1 MKKFSESIV
10 VEDYFLNKL
19 HEKGWK
25 FVAADDLERDAYEEP
40 LLIPNLVRAL
50 SKINKESGI
59 GNEEINKVINELKMT
74 VTGHEGAKRILNFYK
89 FGVPVKFEKEKVV
102 KYVQLFDPFD
112 GAQARP
118 FKTGENT
125 PLRVNPEQTLA
136 LRGGRRVDFEDVS
149 NNEFIITR
157 QVYYQG
163 KDRIRTDIILYVNGI
178 PLVDIECKNPTN
190 ISESWFNAYKQIKD
204 YEQLVP
210 ELYKYIQIGV
220 AAESQ
225 ARYFPIV
232 PWQED
237 VKTYEWRVG
246 AIHESPLQDSVNST
260 IEMLSRDTLLDIIK
274 NFLFFRVEFG
284 NATKVITR
292 YMQYR
297 ASNKIVSRVREGF
310 DSRLTTHDSRT
321 KGLVWHW
328 QGSGKTLTM
337 IFAANKLYYMKHLE
351 NPTIFFIVD
360 RIELED
366 QLYDEFYALDIVEP
380 EIIGSVWDLKE
391 TLKFDDYRSK
401 RGIFIILIHKF
412 RPEELKEVHGEL
424 EKISKRKE
432 TIMNRRNVI
441 AFVDEGHRS
450 QYGPLAAQ
458 MKAILKNAFFFAL
471 TGTPISKRG
480 RDTYLE
486 FSYPPEE
493 PYLDRYFITDSI
505 KDGFTVKIVYQPRL
519 EKEVHLKKDQLEAF
533 LETEFEELPE
543 EIREGVEEKVK
554 KRLNAIKVV
563 LENPFRIKTIANDV
577 AHHFKENV
585 DGKFKAMVVAGS
597 RKACAI
603 YKEELDKL
611 LPKNYSEVITT
622 FEREDEKV
630 IQQYVADT
638 KVRYGGK
645 DIEDIRKD
653 LIEKFKEEE
662 LPKILIVT
670 DMLLTGFDAP
680 ILQIIY
686 LDKLLKE
693 HRLLQA
699 VARTN
704 RPYKDLKEAGVI
716 IDYVGILKEFKKAFE
731 MYSEEDIKGALF
743 SFDSVREDFIT
754 LIKEVLEM
762 LKEVPRN
769 YERETLL
776 QAVEVLTSDEQTEK
790 EFTEKYKNLRK
801 TFELLGP
808 DEIKLDYFEDYKW
821 ISAIYAFYMKIVS
834 QKPAYEG
841 YVQKYYD
848 KTIRFI
854 HRSTEIEKLER
865 ELPAIAFD
873 DEYLE
878 KLEEKVKSRK
888 EKAAN
893 ILFTLNR
900 LVLVDRYRNPIYESL
915 IERVERLLEMWRE
928 KTRDYE
934 KIYKEGVKAIGEVNS
949 LFSRQKSL
957 GFSNLEY
964 SMLLEM
970 EKTFKRDDF
979 EKVVKE
985 LSTRLEKYMFF
996 GWFNQVTIKKEVERE
1011 IRRFVRG
1018 MKGKYNLS
1026 LNEMN
1031 ELHEKL
1037 LESVKNYGTA

>member
-1 MKKFSESIV
+1 MSDFTEKKF
-10 VEDYFLNKL
+10 VEDYFIKKL
-19 HEKGWK
+19 EEEEWK
-25 FVAADDLERDAYEEP
+25 FVAADDLERDSYEEP
-40 LLIPNLVRAL
+40 LMVPNLVRAL
-50 SKINKESGI
+50 QRINKKSEL
-59 GNEEINKVINELKMT
+59 GNEEINKVINELKL
-74 VTGHEGAKRILNFYK
+74 TGTGVEGAKRILNFYK

-102 KYVQLFDPFD
+102 KYVQLFD
-112 GAQARP
+112 
-118 FKTGENT
+118 
-125 PLRVNPEQTLA
+125 
-136 LRGGRRVDFEDVS
+136 FEDID

-204 YEQLVP
+204 YERTVP
-210 ELYKYIQIGV
+210 EFYKYIQVGI

-232 PWQED
+232 PWQEEVRTHD
-237 VKTYEWRVG
+237 WR
-246 AIHESPLQDSVNST
+246 EEEKDSIDST
-260 IEMLSRDTLLDIIK
+260 MEMLSRDTLLDIVK

-284 NATKVITR
+284 NATKVIAR

-297 ASNKIVSRVREGF
+297 AANKIVSRVEESIG
-310 DSRLTTHDSRT
+310 SRLTPHASRT
-321 KGLVWHW
+321 KGLIWHW

-337 IFAANKLYYMKHLE
+337 IFAANKLYFMKKLE

-366 QLYDEFYALDIVEP
+366 QLYKEFYSLDLVEP
-380 EIIGSVWDLKE
+380 EIIGNVWELKE
-391 TLKFDDYRSK
+391 FLKFDDYRGK
-401 RGIFIILIHKF
+401 RGVFIILIHKF
-412 RPEELKEVHGEL
+412 RPEELKEVYGEI

-432 TIMNRRNVI
+432 TIMNRKNIV
-441 AFVDEGHRS
+441 AFVDEGHRT
-450 QYGPLAAQ
+450 QYGLLAAQ
-458 MKAILKNAFFFAL
+458 MKAILKSAFFFAL

-505 KDGFTVKIVYQPRL
+505 KDGFTLKIVYQPRL
-519 EKEVHLKKDQLEAF
+519 EKEVHLKKDLLEAF

-543 EIREGVEEKVK
+543 DIREDVEEKVK

-563 LENPFRIKTIANDV
+563 LENPFRIKTIAEDI
-577 AHHFKENV
+577 AKHFRENI

-597 RKACAI
+597 RNACEV
-603 YKEELDKL
+603 YKRELDKH
-611 LPKNYSEVITT
+611 LPKEYSEIVMTYTEHDKPEIL
-622 FEREDEKV
+622 
-630 IQQYVADT
+630 QYVAEAR
-638 KVRYGGK
+638 VRYGGK
-645 DIEDIRKD
+645 DVGDIRKD
-653 LIEKFKEEE
+653 VIEKFKEEE
-662 LPKILIVT
+662 FPKIMIVT

-680 ILQIIY
+680 ILQVMY
-686 LDKLLKE
+686 LDKLLRE

-704 RPYKDLKEAGVI
+704 RPFKDLKEAGVV

-743 SFDSVREDFIT
+743 SYDSVKEDFVN
-754 LIKEVLEM
+754 LIKEIAEI
-762 LKEVPRN
+762 LKEVPKD

-776 QAVEVLTSDEQTEK
+776 KAIEVLTSDEEK
-790 EFTEKYKNLRK
+790 EEEFLEKYKNLRK

-808 DEIKLDYFEDYKW
+808 DEVKLEYFEDYKW
-821 ISAIYAFYMKIVS
+821 ISAIYTFYMKMVV

-841 YVQKYYD
+841 YVQKFYD
-848 KTIRFI
+848 KTVRFI
-854 HRSTEIEKLER
+854 HRATEIEKLER
-865 ELPAIAFD
+865 ELPIVAFD
-873 DEYLE
+873 SDYL
-878 KLEEKVKSRK
+878 KALEEKVNNRK

-900 LVLVDRYRNPIYESL
+900 LVLVERHRNPVYESL
-915 IERVERLLEMWRE
+915 IEKVERLLELWKE
-928 KTRDYE
+928 KTKDYE
-934 KIYKEGVKAIGEVNS
+934 KIYREGVKAIKEINQ

-957 GFSNLEY
+957 NFSDLEY
-964 SMLLEM
+964 ALLLEI
-970 EKTFKRDDF
+970 EKKFKGDGF

-985 LSTRLEKYMFF
+985 LSKSLETHMFF
-996 GWFNQVTIKKEVERE
+996 GWMNQITVKKEVERE
-1011 IRRFVRG
+1011 IRKFVRG
-1018 MKGKYNLS
+1018 LKGKYNLS
-1026 LNEMN
+1026 LDEMN
-1031 ELHEKL
+1031 DLHERL
-1037 LESVKNYGTA
+1037 LESVKNYGTARHTA

>member
-1 MKKFSESIV
+1 MDFTEKKL
-10 VEDYFLNKL
+10 VEDYFIKKL
-19 HEKGWK
+19 EEKGWR
-25 FVAADDLERDAYEEP
+25 FVSADDLERDAYEEP

-50 SKINKESGI
+50 NKINRDSGI
-59 GNEEINKVINELKMT
+59 GNEEINKVINELKL
-74 VTGHEGAKRILNFYK
+74 TGTGVEGAKKILNSYK

-102 KYVQLFDPFD
+102 KYVQLFD
-112 GAQARP
+112 
-118 FKTGENT
+118 
-125 PLRVNPEQTLA
+125 
-136 LRGGRRVDFEDVS
+136 FEDTE

-163 KDRIRTDIILYVNGI
+163 KDRIRTDIIFYVNGI

-204 YEQLVP
+204 YERTVP
-210 ELYKYIQIGV
+210 ELYKYIQIGI

-225 ARYFPIV
+225 ARYFPVV
-232 PWQED
+232 PWQEE
-237 VKTYEWRVG
+237 VKTYEWREEG
-246 AIHESPLQDSVNST
+246 LDSIDST
-260 IEMLSRDTLLDIIK
+260 IEMFPRSVLLDIIK

-297 ASNKIVSRVREGF
+297 AANRMVERVIRNLNGEE
-310 DSRLTTHDSRT
+310 DKNR
-321 KGLVWHW
+321 GLIWHW

-337 IFAANKLYYMKHLE
+337 IFAANKLFFMKELE

-360 RIELED
+360 RVELED
-366 QLYDEFYALDIVEP
+366 QLYSEFYALDIVEP
-380 EIIGSVWDLKE
+380 EIIGSVWELKE

-424 EKISKRKE
+424 EKVSKRKE

-441 AFVDEGHRS
+441 AFVDEGHRT
-450 QYGPLAAQ
+450 QYGLLAAQ

-519 EKEVHLKKDQLEAF
+519 EKEVHLKKDMLEAF

-577 AHHFKENV
+577 ANHFKENV
-585 DGKFKAMVVAGS
+585 DGKFKTMVVAGS

-603 YKEELDKL
+603 YKQELDKL

-630 IQQYVADT
+630 IQHYVAEA

-645 DIEDIRKD
+645 DIEGIRKD

-662 LPKILIVT
+662 FPKILIVT

-704 RPYKDLKEAGVI
+704 RPYKDLKEAGVV
-716 IDYVGILKEFKKAFE
+716 IDYIGILKEFKKAFE

-743 SFDSVREDFIT
+743 SYDSIKEEFIT
-754 LIKEVLEM
+754 IIKEILEM
-762 LKEVPRN
+762 LQEAPRT

-776 QAVEVLTSDEQTEK
+776 QAVEVLTSDKQTEK
-790 EFTEKYKNLRK
+790 EFTKKYKDLRK

-808 DEIKLDYFEDYKW
+808 DEIKLGHFENYKW

-834 QKPAYEG
+834 QKDAYEG

-873 DEYLE
+873 KEYLE
-878 KLEEKVKSRK
+878 KLEEKVKNRK

-900 LVLVDRYRNPIYESL
+900 LVLVDRHRNPIYESL

-928 KTRDYE
+928 KTKDYE
-934 KIYKEGVKAIGEVNS
+934 KIYMEGVKAIGEINS

-970 EKTFKRDDF
+970 ERKLKSDDF

-985 LSTRLEKYMFF
+985 LSNRLGKYMFF

-1026 LNEMN
+1026 LGEMN

>member
-1 MKKFSESIV
+1 MVVQIEKLA
-10 VEDYFLNKL
+10 VEDYLAERL
-19 HEKGWK
+19 QEKGWR
-25 FVAADDLERDAYEEP
+25 FVYADDLERDTYEEP

-50 SKINKESGI
+50 KRINRANSRQHTVDRGMKTISDFPSTVYRLQPTII
-59 GNEEINKVINELKMT
+59 GDDEINRVVNELKL
-74 VTGHEGAKRILNFYK
+74 TGTGIEGAKRILNFYK
-89 FGVPVKFEKEKVV
+89 FGVPVKFEREKIV
-102 KYVQLFDPFD
+102 KYVQLFD
-112 GAQARP
+112 
-118 FKTGENT
+118 
-125 PLRVNPEQTLA
+125 
-136 LRGGRRVDFEDVS
+136 FEDID

-178 PLVDIECKNPTN
+178 PIVDIECKNPTN

-204 YEQLVP
+204 YEKAVP
-210 ELYKYIQIGV
+210 ELYKYVQIGV

-232 PWQED
+232 PWQEE
-237 VKTYEWRVG
+237 VKTYEWKVG
-246 AIHESPLQDSVNST
+246 AIHELPLQNSIDFT
-260 IEMLSRDTLLDIIK
+260 IEMLSQDSLTDLIR
-274 NFLFFRVEFG
+274 NFLFFKVEFG

-297 ASNKIVSRVREGF
+297 AANRMVERVIRNLGGEE
-310 DSRLTTHDSRT
+310 DKD
-321 KGLVWHW
+321 KGLIWHW

-337 IFAANKLYYMKHLE
+337 IFAANKLYYMRELE

-366 QLYDEFYALDIVEP
+366 QLYSEFYALDIVEP
-380 EIIGSVWDLKE
+380 EIIGSVWELKDI
-391 TLKFDDYRSK
+391 LKFDDYRSK
-401 RGIFIILIHKF
+401 RGVFIILIHKF

-424 EKISKRKE
+424 EKVSRRKE
-432 TIMNRRNVI
+432 TIVNRRNVI
-441 AFVDEGHRS
+441 AFVDEGHRT
-450 QYGPLAAQ
+450 QYGLLAAQ
-458 MKAILKNAFFFAL
+458 MEAILKNAFFFAL

-519 EKEVHLKKDQLEAF
+519 EKDVHLKKDQLEAF
-533 LETEFEELPE
+533 LETELEELPE
-543 EIREGVEEKVK
+543 EIREGVEDKVK
-554 KRLNAIKVV
+554 KKLNAIKLV
-563 LENPFRIKTIANDV
+563 LENPFRIKTISQDI
-577 AHHFKENV
+577 AHHFKENI

-603 YKEELDKL
+603 YKEEFDKL

-630 IQQYVADT
+630 IQRYVAEA

-645 DIEDIRKD
+645 DIEGIRKD

-662 LPKILIVT
+662 FPKILIVT

-680 ILQIIY
+680 ILQVMY

-704 RPYKDLKEAGVI
+704 RPFKDLKEAGLVL
-716 IDYVGILKEFKKAFE
+716 DYVGILKEFKRAFE
-731 MYSEEDIKGALF
+731 MYSEEDVKGALF
-743 SFDSVREDFIT
+743 SYESVKEDFVA
-754 LIKEVLEM
+754 LIKDILGM
-762 LKEVPRN
+762 LREVPRD
-769 YERETLL
+769 YERETLI
-776 QAVEVLTSDEQTEK
+776 QAIEVLTSDEKKEK
-790 EFTEKYKNLRK
+790 EFVENYKNLRK
-801 TFELLGP
+801 MFELLGP

-821 ISAIYAFYMKIVS
+821 LSAIYTYYMKIVT

-841 YVQKYYD
+841 YVQRYYD

-865 ELPAIAFD
+865 ELPTIAFD
-873 DEYLE
+873 SEYLE
-878 KLEEKVKSRK
+878 ELEEKVKGRK

-900 LVLVDRYRNPIYESL
+900 LVLVERHRNPIYESL
-915 IERVERLLEMWRE
+915 IEKVERLLEMWRE

-934 KIYKEGVKAIGEVNS
+934 KIYMEGVKAVNEIKS

-964 SMLLEM
+964 SMLLEL
-970 EKTFKRDDF
+970 EKKLSRSDVLVD
-979 EKVVKE
+979 VVKD
-985 LSTRLEKYMFF
+985 LSKRLEKYMFF
-996 GWFNQVTIKKEVERE
+996 GWFNQFTIKKEVERE

-1026 LNEMN
+1026 LDEMN
-1031 ELHEKL
+1031 DLHEKL
-1037 LESVKNYGTA
+1037 LESVKNYGTT

>member
-1 MKKFSESIV
+1 MTMQIERLAT
-10 VEDYFLNKL
+10 ENYLAEKL
-19 HEKGWK
+19 QEKGWT
-25 FVAADDLERDAYEEP
+25 FVPADDLERDAYEEP
-40 LLIPNLVRAL
+40 LLIPNLLRSL
-50 SKINKESGI
+50 NKINKESGI
-59 GNEEINKVINELKMT
+59 GNEEINKVVNELKLT
-74 VTGHEGAKRILNFYK
+74 STGVEGAKKILNFYK

-102 KYVQLFDPFD
+102 KYVQLFD
-112 GAQARP
+112 
-118 FKTGENT
+118 
-125 PLRVNPEQTLA
+125 
-136 LRGGRRVDFEDVS
+136 FEEIE

-163 KDRIRTDIILYVNGI
+163 KDRIRTDIILYINGI
-178 PLVDIECKNPTN
+178 PLVDIECKNPTS
-190 ISESWFNAYKQIKD
+190 ISETWFNAYKQIKD
-204 YEQLVP
+204 YEKIAS
-210 ELYKYIQIGV
+210 ELYKYIQVGV

-232 PWQED
+232 PWQEE
-237 VKTYEWRVG
+237 VKTYNWREG
-246 AIHESPLQDSVNST
+246 ELDSIDST
-260 IEMLSRDTLLDIIK
+260 IQMLSRDILLDIVK

-297 ASNKIVSRVREGF
+297 AANRMVERVTGNLRGKE
-310 DSRLTTHDSRT
+310 DKNR
-321 KGLVWHW
+321 GLIWHW

-337 IFAANKLYYMKHLE
+337 IFAANKLYYMRELE

-366 QLYDEFYALDIVEP
+366 QLYSEFYALDIVEP
-380 EIIGSVWDLKE
+380 EIIGSVWELKGI
-391 TLKFDDYRSK
+391 LKFDDYRSK

-424 EKISKRKE
+424 ENISRRKE
-432 TIMNRRNVI
+432 TIMNRKNIV
-441 AFVDEGHRS
+441 AFVDEGHRT
-450 QYGPLAAQ
+450 QYGTLAAQ

-519 EKEVHLKKDQLEAF
+519 EREVHLKKDLLEAF
-533 LETEFEELPE
+533 LETEFEEFPA
-543 EIREGVEEKVK
+543 EIKEGVEERVK

-563 LENPFRIKTIANDV
+563 LENPFRIKTIAEDI
-577 AHHFKENV
+577 AKHFKENI

-597 RKACAI
+597 RNACEV
-603 YKEELDKL
+603 YKRELDKR
-611 LPKNYSEVITT
+611 LPKEYSEIEMTYT
-622 FEREDEKV
+622 KRDKPK
-630 IQQYVADT
+630 ILQYVAE
-638 KVRYGGK
+638 KRIRYGGK
-645 DIEDIRKD
+645 DIDDIRKD
-653 LIEKFKEEE
+653 EIEKFKEEE
-662 LPKILIVT
+662 FPKILIVT

-680 ILQIIY
+680 ILQVMY
-686 LDKLLKE
+686 LDKLLRE

-704 RPYKDLKEAGVI
+704 RPFRDLKEAGVA

-743 SFDSVREDFIT
+743 SYDSVKEDFVV
-754 LIKEVLEM
+754 LIREILEI

-769 YERETLL
+769 YERDTLL
-776 QAVEVLTSDEQTEK
+776 RAIEVLTSDEEK
-790 EFTEKYKNLRK
+790 EEEFAEKYKNLRK

-808 DEIKLDYFEDYKW
+808 DEIKLEYFEDYKW
-821 ISAIYAFYMKIVS
+821 ISAIYTFYMKMVI

-854 HRSTEIEKLER
+854 HRATEIEKLEK
-865 ELPAIAFD
+865 ELPIVAFD
-873 DEYLE
+873 GEYL
-878 KLEEKVKSRK
+878 KALEEKVKNRK

-900 LVLVDRYRNPIYESL
+900 LVLVERHRNPVYESL
-915 IERVERLLEMWRE
+915 VEKVERLLELWKE
-928 KTRDYE
+928 KTKDYE
-934 KIYKEGVKAIGEVNS
+934 KIYTEGVKAIKEINQ
-949 LFSRQKSL
+949 LFSRQKTL
-957 GFSNLEY
+957 NFSDFEY
-964 SMLLEM
+964 ALLLEI
-970 EKTFKRDDF
+970 EKKFKEDGF

-985 LSTRLEKYMFF
+985 LSKSLKKHLFF
-996 GWFNQVTIKKEVERE
+996 GWINQITVKKEVERE
-1011 IRRFVRG
+1011 IRKFVRG
-1018 MKGKYNLS
+1018 LKGKYNLS
-1026 LNEMN
+1026 LDEMN
-1031 ELHEKL
+1031 DLHEKL
-1037 LESVKNYGTA
+1037 LESVKNYGTAQHTI

>member
-1 MKKFSESIV
+1 MVAQIEKTA
-10 VEDYFLNKL
+10 VEDYLVEKL
-19 HEKGWK
+19 QEKGWK
-25 FVAADDLERDAYEEP
+25 FISADDLERDTYEEP

-50 SKINKESGI
+50 KRINAAYSKQHTVNRETIQTIPSTVYRIPSTEVGD
-59 GNEEINKVINELKMT
+59 EEINKVINELKLT
-74 VTGHEGAKRILNFYK
+74 VTGHEGAKRILNYYK

-102 KYVQLFDPFD
+102 KYVRLF
-112 GAQARP
+112 
-118 FKTGENT
+118 
-125 PLRVNPEQTLA
+125 
-136 LRGGRRVDFEDVS
+136 DFEDID
-149 NNEFIITR
+149 NNEFVITR

-163 KDRIRTDIILYVNGI
+163 KDRIRTDIVLYVNGI

-204 YEQLVP
+204 YEKTVP
-210 ELYKYIQIGV
+210 ELYKYVQIGV

-232 PWQED
+232 PWQEE
-237 VKTYEWRVG
+237 VKTYEWRDEG
-246 AIHESPLQDSVNST
+246 KDSIDST
-260 IEMLSRDTLLDIIK
+260 IEMFSENTLLDLIR
-274 NFLFFRVEFG
+274 NFLFFKVEFG

-297 ASNKIVSRVREGF
+297 ASNRIVERVIRSLKGEE
-310 DSRLTTHDSRT
+310 DKD
-321 KGLVWHW
+321 KGLIWHW

-337 IFAANKLYYMKHLE
+337 IFAANKLYYMRELE

-366 QLYDEFYALDIVEP
+366 QLYSEFYALDIVEP
-380 EIIGSVWDLKE
+380 EIIGSVWELKDI
-391 TLKFDDYRSK
+391 LKFDDYRSK

-412 RPEELKEVHGEL
+412 RPEELKEIYGEL
-424 EKISKRKE
+424 ERISKRKE
-432 TIMNRRNVI
+432 TIMSRRNII
-441 AFVDEGHRS
+441 AFVDEGHRT
-450 QYGPLAAQ
+450 QYGLLAAQ
-458 MKAILKNAFFFAL
+458 MKVILKNAFFFAL
-471 TGTPISKRG
+471 TGTPISKKG

-493 PYLDRYFITDSI
+493 AYLDRYFITDSI

-519 EKEVHLKKDQLEAF
+519 EKEVHLKRDQLEAF
-533 LETEFEELPE
+533 LETELEELPD
-543 EIREGVEEKVK
+543 EIREGVEDKVK
-554 KRLNAIKVV
+554 KRLNAIKLV
-563 LENPFRIKTIANDV
+563 LENPFRIKTIAQDI

-603 YKEELDKL
+603 YKEEFDKL
-611 LPKNYSEVITT
+611 LPKNYSEVVTT

-630 IQQYVADT
+630 IQRYVAEA

-645 DIEDIRKD
+645 DVEDIRKD

-662 LPKILIVT
+662 FPKILIVT

-680 ILQIIY
+680 ILQVMY

-704 RPYKDLKEAGVI
+704 RPFKDLKEAGLV

-731 MYSEEDIKGALF
+731 MYSEEDVKGALF
-743 SFDSVREDFIT
+743 SYESVKEEFVM
-754 LIKEVLEM
+754 LIKDILE
-762 LKEVPRN
+762 LLRAVPRD

-776 QAVEVLTSDEQTEK
+776 QAVEVLTSDEKREK
-790 EFTEKYKNLRK
+790 KFVEDYKNLRK
-801 TFELLGP
+801 MFELLGP

-821 ISAIYAFYMKIVS
+821 LSAIYTYYMKIVT

-841 YVQKYYD
+841 YVQRYYD
-848 KTIRFI
+848 KTIRFV
-854 HRSTEIEKLER
+854 HRSTEIEKLEK
-865 ELPAIAFD
+865 ELAAIAFD
-873 DEYLE
+873 SEYLE
-878 KLEEKVKSRK
+878 ELEERVKGRR

-900 LVLVDRYRNPIYESL
+900 LVLVERHRNPIYESL
-915 IERVERLLEMWRE
+915 IEKVERLLEMWRE

-934 KIYKEGVKAIGEVNS
+934 KIYTEGVKAINEINN

-957 GFSNLEY
+957 SFSNLEY
-964 SMLLEM
+964 SMLLEL
-970 EKTFKRDDF
+970 EKKLNQSDVLVN
-979 EKVVKE
+979 VVKD
-985 LSTRLEKYMFF
+985 LSKRLEKNMFF
-996 GWFNQVTIKKEVERE
+996 GWFKQVTIKKEVERE

-1018 MKGKYNLS
+1018 MKGKHNLS
-1026 LNEMN
+1026 LDEMN
-1031 ELHEKL
+1031 DLHERL